1 MDSRV
6 NLWRNRANNELTM
19 AQVLKRII
27 EEPTL
32 KKEFQI
38 PASSTFYNGVINHA
52 YYSIFYSAR
61 AALLLEKIEVVAP
74 DIHTKAYN
82 RFKNV
87 FVDTG
92 KLNKHLFKYYTS
104 TFVKASDLLQIMEEE
119 KKKRGDFT
127 YTTIPEANQ
136 LPAEESITNAL
147 QFISHI
153 RTFIQNH
160 ISNNT

>member
-1 MDSRV
+1 MDLRV
-6 NLWRNRANNELTM
+6 NLWLNRAHNELTT
-19 AQVLKRII
+19 AQVLKRVS
-27 EEPTL
+27 EEPSL

-38 PASSTFYNGVINHA
+38 QASATFYNGVISHA
-52 YYSIFYSAR
+52 YYAIFYAAR

-104 TFVKASDLLQIMEEE
+104 TFVKASDLLQIMEAE

-136 LPAEESITNAL
+136 SPAEESITNAL

-153 RTFIQNH
+153 RTFIQKH
-160 ISNNT
+160 ISDNV